1 MGMSQPGKPQVLI
14 CDDDSLYHMALK
26 AALKGSYDC
35 RSAYNT
41 DEAFAILKNHA
52 IDVLLLDVQM
62 RSPQEG
68 LDALPKI
75 RELDP
80 DLSVL
85 MISGTTEFEIVR
97 EAMRLGAIDYI
108 PKDFNPDDL
117 RHTLEQALERN
128 QLLKRREQQN
138 FEVSAEQKKHVLIGE
153 SAQIGLLRKTI
164 EKFRQSGANV
174 LICGETGTGKEV
186 VARHLRGTLPDG
198 SLAPFVAIDSAT
210 IQSTMAESILFG
222 YEKGAFTG
230 ADRSNK
236 GVFEEANGGIVYFD
250 ELGNMPLEI
259 QAKLLRVLQEKEVTR
274 LGSTKSMQLD
284 FRVICATNRD
294 LEQMVKDGQFKGDL
308 LQRLNVLPL
317 ELPPLKERRE
327 DIPLLTAHLLK
338 KEEKLHGP
346 LQITE
351 EAVELL
357 KNYSWPGN
365 IRELANVIAFTVTMA
380 DQSTIDVA
388 DLPPKLRDLA
398 RQADKLAPVAEAGR
412 KFYEQ
417 VADFEKKIL
426 NQAYATAENNIS
438 KLALNLGM
446 DRSHLYTKLREYGIH
461 TGRAKN

>member
-1 MGMSQPGKPQVLI
+1 MSPQGKPQVLI

-26 AALKGSYDC
+26 AALKGRYEC

-41 DEAFAILKNHA
+41 DEAIVILKNHS
-52 IDVLLLDVQM
+52 IDVLLLDVHM
-62 RSPQEG
+62 RRPQEG
-68 LDALPKI
+68 LEVLPKI

-80 DLSVL
+80 ELSVL

-128 QLLKRREQQN
+128 QLIRRRDQQN
-138 FEVSAEQKKHVLIGE
+138 FEVTAEQKKHVLIGE
-153 SAQIGLLRKTI
+153 SLQIQALRRTI
-164 EKFRQSGANV
+164 EKFRQSSANV

-186 VARHLRGTLPDG
+186 VARQLRGSLPDG

-210 IQSTMAESILFG
+210 IQSSTAESTLFG

-236 GVFEEANGGIVYFD
+236 GVFEEANGGVVYFD
-250 ELGNMPLEI
+250 ELGNMPMDI

-274 LGSTKSMQLD
+274 LGSTKPLQLD
-284 FRVICATNRD
+284 FRVVCATNRD
-294 LEQMVKDGQFKGDL
+294 LEQMAKDGQFKVDL
-308 LQRLNVLPL
+308 LQRLNVLPVSL
-317 ELPPLKERRE
+317 APLKERKD
-327 DIPLLTAHLLK
+327 DIPLLVAHFLA
-338 KEEKLHGP
+338 KEEKLRGP
-346 LQITE
+346 LQMTD
-351 EAVELL
+351 EALELL

-380 DQSTIDVA
+380 DQPTIDVA

-398 RQADKLAPVAEAGR
+398 RQADKSAPAPTTGGK

-417 VADFEKKIL
+417 VADFEKQIL
-426 NQAYATAENNIS
+426 NQAYVAADANIS
-438 KLALNLGM
+438 KLALSLGM

-461 TGRAKN
+461 TGRAKH

>member
-1 MGMSQPGKPQVLI
+1 MSQHGKPQVLI

-26 AALKGSYDC
+26 AALKGRFEC

-41 DEAFAILKNHA
+41 DEAMVILKNHA
-52 IDVLLLDVQM
+52 IDVLLLDVHM
-62 RSPQEG
+62 RTPQEG
-68 LDALPKI
+68 LEALPKI

-85 MISGTTEFEIVR
+85 MISGTTEFEVVR

-138 FEVSAEQKKHVLIGE
+138 FEVTAEQKKHVLIGE
-153 SAQIGLLRKTI
+153 SAQIQSLRKTVD
-164 EKFRQSGANV
+164 KFRQSSANV
-174 LICGETGTGKEV
+174 LIYGETGTGKEV

-210 IQSTMAESILFG
+210 IQSSMAESILFG

-274 LGSTKSMQLD
+274 LGSTKSIQLD
-284 FRVICATNRD
+284 FRVVCATNRD
-294 LEQMVKDGQFKGDL
+294 LDQMVTDGQFKGDL
-308 LQRLNVLPL
+308 LQRLNVLPVN
-317 ELPPLKERRE
+317 LPPLKERKE
-327 DIPLLTAHLLK
+327 DIPLLIAHFLK
-338 KEEKLHGP
+338 KEEKLRGT
-346 LQITE
+346 LQITP
-351 EAVELL
+351 EAEALL

-365 IRELANVIAFTVTMA
+365 IRELTNVIAFTVTMA
-380 DQSTIDVA
+380 EQPIIDIS

-398 RQADKLAPVAEAGR
+398 RHADKSVPAPESGR
-412 KFYEQ
+412 KFYDQ
-417 VADFEKKIL
+417 VAEFEKKIL
-426 NQAYATAENNIS
+426 HQAYATAENNIS
-438 KLALNLGM
+438 KLALSLGM

-461 TGRAKN
+461 SGRAKH